1 MDTKIRGLMTNIYIY
16 SIAFSIFPLFWISI
30 PSISISTIQDFFS
43 LLFWILLCIAAEYRP
58 IMIPKGREI
67 HEITLSFA
75 IHVSTI
81 LLLGTYNAVFVAM
94 LATLLVEILS
104 RKSWYKVLFNTG
116 QYGISILVGGS
127 VYYLLKTTPAAS
139 SFDILVDM
147 LPFLVG
153 STVYIILNLFFVS
166 AVIALTS
173 GNAFLDIFIEDFKVI
188 IGYYYAVVPISGAI
202 ALLYD
207 PSHPYV
213 ILIMTPPLIMA
224 DIALR
229 RYYSLQQETQET
241 LKVLA
246 NIIDERDEY
255 TYAHSDRVAEYARK
269 IAEHL
274 QLPLSTIDEIE
285 MAGRIHDL
293 GKIGIEDRILLK
305 KSKLTVEE
313 YEKIKKHPEI
323 AHRLLKK
330 LNPSKEGVNYVLYH
344 HERIDGKG
352 YPCGISDKAI
362 PLGARILAVAD
373 SYDAMTT
380 DRPYRKALS
389 RSEAIE
395 ELQRNADTQFDPT
408 VVGVFIHL
416 LNTDYADQED

>member
-1 MDTKIRGLMTNIYIY
+1 MGTKLRGLITNIYIY
-16 SIAFSIFPLFWISI
+16 SIAFSTFPLFWNSI
-30 PSISISTIQDFFS
+30 PSISISTVQETFG
-43 LLFWILLCIAAEYRP
+43 LLFWSLLCIAAEYRP

-75 IHVSTI
+75 IHVSAI
-81 LLLGTYNAVFVAM
+81 ILLGTENAVLIAM
-94 LATLLVEILS
+94 VATLLVEILS

-116 QYGISILVGGS
+116 QYGISIWLGGS
-127 VYYLLKTTPAAS
+127 IYYLLKTTPAG
-139 SFDILVDM
+139 SFDILVDI

-255 TYAHSDRVAEYARK
+255 TYDHSDRVAEYARK

-293 GKIGIEDRILLK
+293 GKIGIEDKILLK
-305 KSKLTVEE
+305 KSKLTEE
-313 YEKIKKHPEI
+313 EFEKIKKHPEI
-323 AHRLLKK
+323 AYRLLKK
-330 LNPSKEGVNYVLYH
+330 LKPYKEGVNYVLYH
-344 HERIDGKG
+344 HERMDGKG

-380 DRPYRKALS
+380 DRPYRRALS
-389 RSEAIE
+389 KAEAIE
-395 ELQRNADTQFDPT
+395 ELRRNAGTQFDPT
-408 VVGVFIHL
+408 VVDIFIRL
-416 LNTDYADQED
+416 LENDTH